1 MKKFCQPAVAFRG
14 QDKCTVHN
22 KIVQLLLEGPENE
35 EFRRLSF

>member
-14 QDKCTVHN
+14 QDNN